1 MRTLKIG
8 ITIIFIG
15 LFVSCGNDEK
25 ANIPTQESISVTLK
39 KAETSVSLNAISAS
53 GQVQASQS
61 ATLSTRFMGN
71 VEEISV
77 NVGDKVQKG
86 QVLISLDA
94 ANLNAKLSQA
104 KAGIIQAEANLKN
117 VQTNFD
123 RFQKLFEQ
131 QSISK
136 KELDDITT
144 QLSVAKA
151 QLEAAQQMKNEV
163 DSQLKYAEIKAPF
176 SGIVSAKFIKE
187 GSMAHPGKPLLII
200 DNPKQFEVVAS
211 IAESDISAIK
221 KESKVLVSI
230 ASFSKE
236 LSGTVKEI
244 SSNAKSTGGTYSVTI
259 QLNET
264 SDNIYAGMYAKVA
277 IENSSVSDSSALFI
291 DKKALIQK
299 GQLHGIYTVS
309 QNNTAILRWVKLGRA
324 TNDTVE
330 IISGL
335 SAGESYILS
344 SEGKIYNGVLVTIK

>member
-1 MRTLKIG
+1 MRTLKIVTAI
-8 ITIIFIG
+8 ITLS
-15 LFVSCGNDEK
+15 LFVSCGNEEK
-25 ANIPTQESISVTLK
+25 ANISVQESISVTLK
-39 KAETSVSLNAISAS
+39 KAEKSASLNAITAS

-71 VEEISV
+71 VEDVSV
-77 NVGDKVQKG
+77 NVGDKVQNG
-86 QVLISLDA
+86 QILISLDA

-104 KAGIIQAEANLKN
+104 KAGIIQARANLKN

-131 QSISK
+131 QSISQ

-151 QLEAAQQMKNEV
+151 QLETALQMKNEV

-200 DNPKQFEVVAS
+200 DNPDQFEVIAS
-211 IAESDISAIK
+211 IAESDISLVQK
-221 KESKVLVSI
+221 NSKVKVAI
-230 ASFSKE
+230 ASLSKE
-236 LSGTVKEI
+236 LDGTIKEI

-264 SDNIYAGMYAKVA
+264 NDKIYAGMYAKVS
-277 IENSSVSDSSALFI
+277 IDNSSASDSSAVFI
-291 DKKALIQK
+291 DKRALIQK
-299 GQLHGIYTVS
+299 GQLDGIYTLS
-309 QNNTAILRWVKLGRA
+309 QNKTAILRWVKLGRVMD
-324 TNDTVE
+324 DTVE

-335 SAGESYILS
+335 SAGESYILA
-344 SEGKIYNGVLVTIK
+344 SEGKIYNGVPVTIK